1 MMAAPG
7 TGLGQHR
14 HVIAYASAYGQLSID
29 SGVSERSY
37 ISQVHQKRH
46 SGEAARYC
54 SAAGIGWLCLSNR
67 SHFPIISYG

>member
-37 ISQVHQKRH
+37 ISQVHENATRGKPPGNGVGPV
-46 SGEAARYC
+46 SVGC
-54 SAAGIGWLCLSNR
+54 V
-67 SHFPIISYG
+67 